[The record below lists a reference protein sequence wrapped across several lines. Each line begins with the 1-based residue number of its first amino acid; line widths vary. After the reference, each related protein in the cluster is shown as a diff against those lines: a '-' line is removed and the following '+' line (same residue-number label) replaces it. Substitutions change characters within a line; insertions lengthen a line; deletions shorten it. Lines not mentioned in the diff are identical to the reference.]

1 MMVSPGATPTSV
13 SQGWVCGGGPGSGHQ
28 PAALSAA
35 WTLGIFTGNRAAVS
49 VQSKSS
55 LKFPASNTLK
65 IGDVCAQ
72 GSHTGNSPNAGCL
85 RSGSKLLCRASY
97 IMQWREED
105 ESDRSRCL
113 NSNSCCFLAGFIAKT
128 FIQPFQTVFQSV
140 KWE

>member
-1 MMVSPGATPTSV
+1 MVSPGATPTSV
-13 SQGWVCGGGPGSGHQ
+13 TQGWVCGGGPGSGHQ

-72 GSHTGNSPNAGCL
+72 GSHTGNSPNATVTAFEIRL
-85 RSGSKLLCRASY
+85 QVAL
-97 IMQWREED
+97 
-105 ESDRSRCL
+105 
-113 NSNSCCFLAGFIAKT
+113 SCFIHHAMERT
-128 FIQPFQTVFQSV
+128 G
-140 KWE
+140 